1 MKQEIIRKLS
11 AAVAMSLVVGVSL
24 AACGGSSSSTAAGVT
39 KTGSAEG
46 FGGAVTAT
54 LTVDANGTVTDCKLE
69 GAQETE
75 SIGGAA
81 LEELSKQVVAAN
93 GPAIDGVAGATV
105 TTKAVRKAVAA
116 ALGVELAEEA
126 PADSAAAAPA
136 EPAAIVPV
144 EGGIQIGQAY
154 ASAHGT
160 KCFTEAVAVVKDD
173 VILAAYLDDF
183 QFTSTDAGV
192 TAVPNSDSD
201 FAAGYAEGKVLM
213 SKRANAD
220 YYSKMMAEKG
230 GSTVALD
237 ANFDA
242 IQNFAVGK
250 TISELEDVAAKGAEA
265 VDAVSGATLV
275 DTAGYLSAI
284 VDAAKNAQTTQA
296 VEFNGSSEDLKLN
309 VVYGA
314 AHGTKCFT
322 SGAVATAGNTI
333 VLSYIDEFQF
343 AGSDAGVVGVPNSDS
358 DFGAGYAEGKVLMS
372 KRANADYYSKMM
384 AEKGGSTVALD
395 ANFDA
400 IQNFAVGKTISELE
414 DVAAKGAEA
423 VDAVSGATLVDT
435 AGYLSAIVDAAKNAQ
450 TTQAV
455 EFNGSSEDLKLNV
468 VYGAAHGTKCFT
480 SGAVATA
487 GNTIVLSYIDE
498 FQFAGSDAGVVG
510 VPNSDSDFG
519 AGYAEGKVLMSKR
532 VNADYYSK
540 MMAEKAGST
549 VSLDANYDAIQNH
562 VNGMS
567 IADAEALSK
576 DEKAVDAVSG
586 ATLADTAGYIG
597 VLVDAAK

>member
-1 MKQEIIRKLS
+1 MKISKKATTIAIVNQKGGTGKTTTCENLGIGL
-11 AAVAMSLVVGVSL
+11 AM
-24 AACGGSSSSTAAGVT
+24 
-39 KTGSAEG
+39 EG
-46 FGGAVTAT
+46 KKV
-54 LTVDANGTVTDCKLE
+54 LLVDADPQGSLTISMGWQQPDELPTTLSTLMAKAMNDQSIPPGEGIKEVTF
-69 GAQETE
+69 
-75 SIGGAA
+75 I
-81 LEELSKQVVAAN
+81 LSHHNQ
-93 GPAIDGVAGATV
+93 
-105 TTKAVRKAVAA
+105 
-116 ALGVELAEEA
+116 
-126 PADSAAAAPA
+126 
-136 EPAAIVPV
+136 
-144 EGGIQIGQAY
+144 
-154 ASAHGT
+154 H
-160 KCFTEAVAVVKDD
+160 
-173 VILAAYLDDF
+173 
-183 QFTSTDAGV
+183 
-192 TAVPNSDSD
+192 
-201 FAAGYAEGKVLM
+201 
-213 SKRANAD
+213 
-220 YYSKMMAEKG
+220 
-230 GSTVALD
+230 

-322 SGAVATAGNTI
+322 SGAVATAG
-333 VLSYIDEFQF
+333 D
-343 AGSDAGVVGVPNSDS
+343 
-358 DFGAGYAEGKVLMS
+358 
-372 KRANADYYSKMM
+372 
-384 AEKGGSTVALD
+384 
-395 ANFDA
+395 
-400 IQNFAVGKTISELE
+400 
-414 DVAAKGAEA
+414 
-423 VDAVSGATLVDT
+423 
-435 AGYLSAIVDAAKNAQ
+435 
-450 TTQAV
+450 
-455 EFNGSSEDLKLNV
+455 
-468 VYGAAHGTKCFT
+468 
-480 SGAVATA
+480 
-487 GNTIVLSYIDE
+487 TIVLSYIDE

-586 ATLADTAGYIG
+586 ATLVDTAGYVG

>member
-1 MKQEIIRKLS
+1 MKKDTIRKLS

-24 AACGGSSSSTAAGVT
+24 AACGGSSSSSAANVT
-39 KTGSAEG
+39 KTGSADG

-54 LTVDANGTVTDCKLE
+54 LTVDANGTITDRKLE

-105 TTKAVRKAVAA
+105 TTKAVQKAVAA

-126 PADSAAAAPA
+126 PAAAPAPA

-154 ASAHGT
+154 AAAHGT

-183 QFTSTDAGV
+183 QFTSADAGV
-192 TAVPNSDSD
+192 TAVPNSDAD

-230 GSTVALD
+230 GSTVSLD

-242 IQNFAVGK
+242 IQSFAVGK
-250 TISELEDVAAKGAEA
+250 TVSELEAVAAKGSEA

-296 VEFNGSSEDLKLN
+296 VEFNGSSDDLKLN

-322 SGAVATAGNTI
+322 SGAVVTAGDTI

-343 AGSDAGVVGVPNSDS
+343 AGTDAGVIGVPNSDA
-358 DFGAGYAEGKVLMS
+358 DFA
-372 KRANADYYSKMM
+372 
-384 AEKGGSTVALD
+384 
-395 ANFDA
+395 
-400 IQNFAVGKTISELE
+400 
-414 DVAAKGAEA
+414 
-423 VDAVSGATLVDT
+423 
-435 AGYLSAIVDAAKNAQ
+435 
-450 TTQAV
+450 
-455 EFNGSSEDLKLNV
+455 
-468 VYGAAHGTKCFT
+468 
-480 SGAVATA
+480 
-487 GNTIVLSYIDE
+487 
-498 FQFAGSDAGVVG
+498 
-510 VPNSDSDFG
+510 

-549 VSLDANYDAIQNH
+549 ISLDANYDAIQNH

-586 ATLADTAGYIG
+586 ATLVDTAGYVG